1 MGSAHYFVF
10 RRGGGRIFATSLHF
24 TRKSAMF
31 TLSQQEIAHTPAQ
44 YKLTVLLA
52 QKCIHNACQ
61 TPNVKSVN
69 SVNSD
74 QLRQLGQQRQR
85 SELGQK
91 RQLLQ
96 LGQQLVSR
104 SQTLRESGCVT
115 LVNSYNSVNSDNS
128 VNSVSSDN
136 DNSFNSVNSDALLST
151 HYIGQLGGHFLK

>member
-1 MGSAHYFVF
+1 MCSDEGVGGYLQHRCILPEKAPCLHYHN
-10 RRGGGRIFATSLHF
+10 RKLH
-24 TRKSAMF
+24 TN
-31 TLSQQEIAHTPAQ
+31 TPAQ

-115 LVNSYNSVNSDNS
+115 LVNSYNSVKSDNS